1 MNEANAPTGTAVPV
15 GPVGPADLAGPVDP
29 DALAGPAD
37 PAGPVSPDGP
47 ARAPRV
53 HYAWVV
59 AGVAL
64 LVLLGSAG
72 FRSTPSLMM
81 DALHTEFGWSMGTI
95 SSATSVNLTLYGL
108 TAPFAAALMDRFGV
122 RLMVVCALLTISV
135 GSGLT
140 MLMREPWQL
149 VLCWGVL
156 VGLGSGSM
164 AGAFAT
170 TITGRW
176 FRARQGLVT
185 GVLTAAGA
193 AGNLVFLP
201 LGAWLVEQHG
211 WRSAVVVVSL
221 AASAVAVPVLLLM
234 RERPADLGLLPYGAT
249 EPPPA
254 PAAEG
259 RALARSLRVLRDAAR
274 TRAFWLLAGSF
285 AICGAT
291 TAGLVGTHF
300 IPAAHDHGLPV
311 TTAASLLAL
320 IGVFDVIGTVASGWF
335 TDRFDAGRLLV
346 VYYALRGFSLLLLP
360 QLFMRLAGAADP
372 GVRDLLRARLGGH
385 RPADRRAL
393 PAVLRGG
400 RADRLRLGAGLS
412 PDRRRGGGRPG
423 GARPGRARRLRPR
436 LVRGGRA
443 LRRRGAALP
452 GPADAGAED
461 GPRGPGPGPSAPALS
476 APALSA
482 PALSAPTF
490 SALIPVPRPECPA
503 PSGSRSVVRGG

>member
-1 MNEANAPTGTAVPV
+1 MNERHTPTPGPTAAPARPEA
-15 GPVGPADLAGPVDP
+15 PAPAPDLAPSG
-29 DALAGPAD
+29 L
-37 PAGPVSPDGP
+37 
-47 ARAPRV
+47 PRPSRTGRPRP

-59 AGVAL
+59 AAVSL

-81 DALHTEFGWSMGTI
+81 DALHNEFGWSMGTI
-95 SSATSVNLTLYGL
+95 SSATSVNLALYGL

-122 RLMVVCALLTISV
+122 RLVVVCALLTISV
-135 GSGLT
+135 GAGLT

-149 VLCWGVL
+149 ILCWGVL

-170 TITGRW
+170 TVTGRW

-201 LGAWLVEQHG
+201 VGAWLVEEHG

-249 EPPPA
+249 EEPPPPVA
-254 PAAEG
+254 DN
-259 RALARSLRVLRDAAR
+259 RALARSLRVLRDASR
-274 TRAFWLLAGSF
+274 SRAFWLLAGSF

-320 IGVFDVIGTVASGWF
+320 IGIFDVIGTIASGWF
-335 TDRFDAGRLLV
+335 TDRFDSRLLLV
-346 VYYALRGFSLLLLP
+346 VYYALRGFSLFLLP
-360 QLFMRLAGAADP
+360 QLFAGSLEPPILAFVIFYGLDWVATVPPTVALCRRHFGDDAPIVFGWVLACHQLGAAAVAGLAGLARDALGTYDLAWYAA
-372 GVRDLLRARLGGH
+372 GGLC
-385 RPADRRAL
+385 AV
-393 PAVLRGG
+393 AVLLCLAL
-400 RADRLRLGAGLS
+400 RADRPGAG
-412 PDRRRGGGRPG
+412 
-423 GARPGRARRLRPR
+423 A
-436 LVRGGRA
+436 
-443 LRRRGAALP
+443 
-452 GPADAGAED
+452 
-461 GPRGPGPGPSAPALS
+461 
-476 APALSA
+476 
-482 PALSAPTF
+482 
-490 SALIPVPRPECPA
+490 PA
-503 PSGSRSVVRGG
+503 PSLS

>member
-1 MNEANAPTGTAVPV
+1 MTERSTPAPASAAVPD
-15 GPVGPADLAGPVDP
+15 PVSAAVPASAADPVS
-29 DALAGPAD
+29 AAD
-37 PAGPVSPDGP
+37 PASAPGSASDPVGGGRP
-47 ARAPRV
+47 APAERPRV

-81 DALHTEFGWSMGTI
+81 DALHNEFGWSLGTI
-95 SSATSVNLTLYGL
+95 SAATSVNLTLYGL

-122 RLMVVCALLTISV
+122 RLVVVCALLTISV

-140 MLMREPWQL
+140 MLMRQPWQL

-201 LGAWLVEQHG
+201 VGAWLVEHHG

-234 RERPADLGLLPYGAT
+234 RERPADVGLLPYGAT
-249 EPPPA
+249 EAPPA
-254 PAAEG
+254 PVTDG
-259 RALARSLRVLRDAAR
+259 RALTRSLRVLRTAAR
-274 TRAFWLLAGSF
+274 ARAFWLLAGSF

-300 IPAAHDHGLPV
+300 IPAAHDHGMPV
-311 TTAASLLAL
+311 TTAAGLLAL
-320 IGVFDVIGTVASGWF
+320 IGVFDVAGTVFSGWL
-335 TDRFDAGRLLV
+335 TDRVEARVLLT
-346 VYYALRGFSLLLLP
+346 VYYGLRGLSLLLLP
-360 QLFMRLAGAADP
+360 QLLAGSLRPPILAFVIFYGLDWVATVPPTVALCRRHFGEDAPIVFGWVLAGHQIGAAVVAGLAGLARDALGNYDLTWYGAGALCAVAVGLCLALRPDRGDRPGAAGAA
-372 GVRDLLRARLGGH
+372 
-385 RPADRRAL
+385 
-393 PAVLRGG
+393 
-400 RADRLRLGAGLS
+400 GAE
-412 PDRRRGGGRPG
+412 
-423 GARPGRARRLRPR
+423 
-436 LVRGGRA
+436 
-443 LRRRGAALP
+443 GAA
-452 GPADAGAED
+452 GAAGRVVTAE
-461 GPRGPGPGPSAPALS
+461 
-476 APALSA
+476 
-482 PALSAPTF
+482 
-490 SALIPVPRPECPA
+490 V
-503 PSGSRSVVRGG
+503 

>member
-1 MNEANAPTGTAVPV
+1 MNEANAPTGTAAPA
-15 GPVGPADLAGPVDP
+15 GPVDRVDPADLAGS
-29 DALAGPAD
+29 AGPAD
-37 PAGPVSPDGP
+37 LGGAAGPVAP

-170 TITGRW
+170 TVTGRW

-201 LGAWLVEQHG
+201 LGAWLVQQHG

-274 TRAFWLLAGSF
+274 TRAFWLLAASF

-346 VYYALRGFSLLLLP
+346 VYYALRGLSLLLLP
-360 QLFMRLAGAADP
+360 QLFAGSLEPPILAFVIFYGLDWVATVPPTVALCRQYFGEDAPIVFGWVLACHQIGAAVVAGLAGVA
-372 GVRDLLRARLGGH
+372 RDALGDYDLAWYVAGGLC
-385 RPADRRAL
+385 AV
-393 PAVLRGG
+393 AVLLCL
-400 RADRLRLGAGLS
+400 ALRT
-412 PDRRRGGGRPG
+412 
-423 GARPGRARRLRPR
+423 PGR
-436 LVRGGRA
+436 GTDRA
-443 LRRRGAALP
+443 V
-452 GPADAGAED
+452 
-461 GPRGPGPGPSAPALS
+461 PALS
-476 APALSA
+476 
-482 PALSAPTF
+482 
-490 SALIPVPRPECPA
+490 
-503 PSGSRSVVRGG
+503 

>member
-1 MNEANAPTGTAVPV
+1 MSATPGSAAPA
-15 GPVGPADLAGPVDP
+15 
-29 DALAGPAD
+29 
-37 PAGPVSPDGP
+37 SP
-47 ARAPRV
+47 RAPRV

-59 AGVAL
+59 AAVAL

-81 DALHTEFGWSMGTI
+81 DALHNEFGWSMATI

-122 RLMVVCALLTISV
+122 RLVVVCALLTISV
-135 GSGLT
+135 GAGLT

-176 FRARQGLVT
+176 FTARQGLVT

-201 LGAWLVEQHG
+201 LGAWLVEAHG

-249 EPPPA
+249 EEPPA
-254 PAAEG
+254 PAADR

-274 TRAFWLLAGSF
+274 SRAFWLLAGSF

-320 IGVFDVIGTVASGWF
+320 IGVFDVVGTIASGWF
-335 TDRFDAGRLLV
+335 TDRVDSRLLLV
-346 VYYALRGFSLLLLP
+346 VYYALRGLSLVLLP
-360 QLFMRLAGAADP
+360 QLFAGSLEPPILAFVIFYGLDWVATVPPTVALCRRHFGEDAPIVFGWVLACHQIGAAVVAGLAGLARDALGTYDLAWYAA
-372 GVRDLLRARLGGH
+372 GG
-385 RPADRRAL
+385 L
-393 PAVLRGG
+393 CAVAVVLCLALRGT
-400 RADRLRLGAGLS
+400 GA
-412 PDRRRGGGRPG
+412 
-423 GARPGRARRLRPR
+423 PR
-436 LVRGGRA
+436 VV
-443 LRRRGAALP
+443 
-452 GPADAGAED
+452 
-461 GPRGPGPGPSAPALS
+461 PALS
-476 APALSA
+476 
-482 PALSAPTF
+482 
-490 SALIPVPRPECPA
+490 
-503 PSGSRSVVRGG
+503 